1 MIRANEHVAEAEMAL
16 ERLKRDAYTGV
27 VLTPRE
33 AEALVA
39 LIEALRWERGY

>member
-1 MIRANEHVAEAEMAL
+1 MIRANEYIAEAEMAL
-16 ERLKRDAYTGV
+16 ERLKRDAHTGV

-39 LIEALRWERGY
+39 LIEMLRWELGY